1 MKRRPPSSTRT
12 YTLVP
17 YTTLFRSIEGA
28 LGSLSLRAQTL
39 AAWVALL
46 ARLGS
51 APDLDFVDW
60 LAVDR
65 VEGREYDIGVH
76 RHWLDPARPLAR
88 VVLEPAHGA
97 LVTSATLKGADGWPS
112 AEVRIDRKSTRL
124 NSRH

>member
-65 VEGREYDIGVH
+65 VAGREYDIGVH

-88 VVLEPAHGA
+88 WVLEPAHGE
-97 LVTSATLKGADGWPS
+97 LGPPATFKGAHRWPS
-112 AEVRIDRKSTRL
+112 SELGTIGMKCRGGES
-124 NSRH
+124 

>member
-88 VVLEPAHGA
+88 VVLRSEERRVGKEC
-97 LVTSATLKGADGWPS
+97 VSTCRVRGSPS
-112 AEVRIDRKSTRL
+112 
-124 NSRH
+124 H

>member
-1 MKRRPPSSTRT
+1 MRISDWSSD
-12 YTLVP
+12 VC
-17 YTTLFRSIEGA
+17 S
-28 LGSLSLRAQTL
+28 SDLRAQTL

-97 LVTSATLKGADGWPS
+97 LVTSATLKG
-112 AEVRIDRKSTRL
+112 DRKSTRL
-124 NSRH
+124 NSSH